1 MRKIL
6 KKVLLGVFIAIV
18 VLIYG
23 YPIFWMYLSSMRTTG
38 DLINYP
44 LAFPTAL
51 HWRNF
56 VTAFNMANL
65 GHHFIVS
72 VFLTTASVSLVVI
85 FGTLAAFSFSRLHY
99 RGKTLLFSLF
109 LLGLILPV
117 HGFLVGL
124 FIQFRTLH
132 LLNTI
137 WAFILPVS
145 GINISL
151 AILLIKTY
159 MDGIPRSLEEVAYL
173 DGAKS
178 YQVLWHVVLP
188 LSMPILATVITFTAI
203 SIWNEFLIPFV
214 MIQATKIKPLT
225 TSLYVFSTKHS
236 AKISLKLAALTMIA
250 TPMFIV
256 YIFFQNQIQK
266 GMTAGALKD

>member
-1 MRKIL
+1 MRKIIRKAL
-6 KKVLLGVFIAIV
+6 SAVFIGIVLLVYA
-18 VLIYG
+18 
-23 YPIFWMYLSSMRTTG
+23 YPIVWMYLSSMRTTA
-38 DLINYP
+38 DLLSRP
-44 LAFPTAL
+44 LAFPETL

-72 VFLTTASVSLVVI
+72 VLLTTASVSIVMI
-85 FGTLAAFSFSRLHY
+85 FGTLAAYSFSRLKY
-99 RGKTLLFSLF
+99 RGKNMLFSLF
-109 LLGLILPV
+109 FLGLILPV

-124 FIQFRTLH
+124 FIQFKTFH

-145 GINISL
+145 GINLSL

-159 MDGIPRSLEEVAYL
+159 MDGIPTSLEEVAYL

-178 YQVLWHVVLP
+178 YQVLWYVVLP

-214 MIQATKIKPLT
+214 MIQSSKIKPLT
-225 TSLYVFSTKHS
+225 TSLYVFSTKYS
-236 AKISLKLAALTMIA
+236 AKISLKLAALAIIA
-250 TPMFIV
+250 TPMFIM

-266 GMTAGALKD
+266 GITAGALKD